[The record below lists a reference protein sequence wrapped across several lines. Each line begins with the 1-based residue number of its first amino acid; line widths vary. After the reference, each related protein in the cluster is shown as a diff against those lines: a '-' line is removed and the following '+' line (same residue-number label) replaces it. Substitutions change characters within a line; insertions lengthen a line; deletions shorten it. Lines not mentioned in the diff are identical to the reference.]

1 MILGAES
8 IKMTMKNR
16 IYIKWHG
23 SATLAQKMS
32 RSTLSTTIRIV
43 SKYGAN
49 SNNVSYVTD
58 CKRTHSVWVHY
69 FQGFREYSCNVDDFQ
84 GFQEYSL
91 KDDVIHCKW
100 TESMRWLL
108 HKFCIRF
115 RIISF
120 LAAICRPSSLHLFNP
135 RGRLAFISVTNGRLA
150 ITWSDQ
156 QPPGYHLLWPT
167 AAWPPHDLTNSR
179 QAFTSLTN
187 GRLILALSDQ
197 RPPGLQPVRQ
207 HHVAVIFV
215 PIVCLAVVSLLD
227 NRLFNW
233 FLAGSCQA
241 RVITLSCCGGG
252 GGRLIITMYFH
263 RSVARQAIQHGL

>member
-1 MILGAES
+1 MISGAES

-16 IYIKWHG
+16 IQIKWHG

-69 FQGFREYSCNVDDFQ
+69 FQGFREYSCIVDDFQ

-100 TESMRWLL
+100 TVNEMIVA
-108 HKFCIRF
+108 FCIRF

-120 LAAICRPSSLHLFNP
+120 LAAICRPSSLHLFDP

-167 AAWPPHDLTNSR
+167 AVWPSHDLTNSR
-179 QAFTSLTN
+179 RAITCC
-187 GRLILALSDQ
+187 DQ
-197 RPPGLQPVRQ
+197 RPPG
-207 HHVAVIFV
+207 HHMIWPTA
-215 PIVCLAVVSLLD
+215 A
-227 NRLFNW
+227 RLSPLWPMAAWSSPFQTN
-233 FLAGSCQA
+233 
-241 RVITLSCCGGG
+241 
-252 GGRLIITMYFH
+252 GRLAFNLSGSTT
-263 RSVARQAIQHGL
+263 